1 MKYRIVLT
9 LLVASFCVAGCAK
22 LAPPEVDTL
31 AKLMQPIPDKAVVYL
46 FRNEPASAPWEIKV
60 RIDGKDM
67 GATSANT
74 YFRWVVEPGRHVIV
88 SEADNH
94 AGLVLDA
101 EPGRVYYVWQDVQF
115 GFFQPR
121 TELQLVDQQ
130 TAEIALRSCYML
142 DGSA

>member
-9 LLVASFCVAGCAK
+9 MLLASFLVAGCAN
-22 LAPPEVDTL
+22 LAPPETDTL
-31 AKLMQPIPDKAVVYL
+31 AKLMQPVSDKAVVYL
-46 FRNEPASAPWEIKV
+46 FRNEPASAPWQITV
-60 RIDGKDM
+60 RMDGKEM
-67 GATSANT
+67 GETRANT
-74 YFRWVVEPGRHVIV
+74 YFRWVIEPGRHVIT
-88 SEADNH
+88 SEADNE

-101 EPGRVYYVWQDVQF
+101 EPGRIYYVWQDIQF

-142 DGSA
+142 QGEG